1 MKRLILALSL
11 AAAAS
16 LAGCGLEDAVG
27 DDSLAWGTVVSVQD
41 AEGGEHL
48 EEDLAKYD
56 DHPLVPEV
64 GWEIVLQLDDGAEVT
79 VMHNGTRRYEPGERV
94 PLFVDDYGELLL

>member
-16 LAGCGLEDAVG
+16 LAACGLEGAVG
-27 DDSLAWGTVVSVQD
+27 DDSPTGGTVLSVQD
-41 AEGGEHL
+41 ADGGERL
-48 EEDLAKYD
+48 EDLAKYD

-64 GWEIVLQLDDGAEVT
+64 GWEIVVQLDDGPEVT

-94 PLFVDDYGELLL
+94 PLFVDEEGALLL